1 MVLSYEVSTKTS
13 LACNKLFLQ
22 QRKRGLDIKENPVGI
37 YSQNY
42 TVEYLKQR
50 NIISFYTL
58 HIKLPNINFLHF
70 NCSINM
76 VKQIFQ
82 HFSFY
87 NLCPALTKVISN
99 ILQCESYYYFRM

>member
-22 QRKRGLDIKENPVGI
+22 QRKRDLDIKENLVGI

-58 HIKLPNINFLHF
+58 HIKLPNINFF
-70 NCSINM
+70 A
-76 VKQIFQ
+76 FQ
-82 HFSFY
+82 LQHKHGQTD
-87 NLCPALTKVISN
+87 LLTF
-99 ILQCESYYYFRM
+99 LLL

>member
-1 MVLSYEVSTKTS
+1 MVLSYQVVITDRITHNAFVSFNKRGYRMVLSYEVSTKTS

-22 QRKRGLDIKENPVGI
+22 QRKRGIDIKENPFGI

-58 HIKLPNINFLHF
+58 HIKLPNI
-70 NCSINM
+70 
-76 VKQIFQ
+76 IF
-82 HFSFY
+82 
-87 NLCPALTKVISN
+87 
-99 ILQCESYYYFRM
+99 